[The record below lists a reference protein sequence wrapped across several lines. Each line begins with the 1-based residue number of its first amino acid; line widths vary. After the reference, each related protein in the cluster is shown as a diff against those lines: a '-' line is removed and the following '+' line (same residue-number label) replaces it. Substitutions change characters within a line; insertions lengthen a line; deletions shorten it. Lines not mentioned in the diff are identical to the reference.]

1 MKKAMFG
8 IGTAL
13 TVGAL
18 LAVAGCSTQVM
29 KDEGY
34 IPLKDGNP
42 APLPAAQSDLAVGG
56 PAAAPVE
63 ATEVAPAPAEA
74 APAPAEAAA
83 PKTFPRFDESSIT
96 PVKSPRRAAAKHQV
110 AAVKPGATY
119 VVKSGDTLS
128 HIAAA
133 HRVRV
138 ADLKQINALKDDRI
152 RVGQKLTIP
161 EGGKAVAPAAAKADK
176 AAAKSADKKDAAP
189 ELAEG
194 GVYVIKAGDN
204 IPKIAKRFGVKES
217 DLKKAN
223 NLTDEA
229 TRRLQIGQKLVI
241 PGKGAATAATAA
253 AAPAPAAPAAAPAPA
268 APAASSEVPATTAAA
283 ADSVI
288 NDLPETPAPAA
299 PVAVETPAPESPA
312 APSVIAPASE
322 AAPAAE
328 ELETTVPDYIAKGT
342 RLGDYLQQKKISLE
356 TFKKYNPS
364 ALSNFSR
371 EGDNELDAVAA
382 ENEVMVFIP
391 GK

>member
-8 IGTAL
+8 IGSAL

-29 KDEGY
+29 RDEGY
-34 IPLKDGNP
+34 IPLKDGSP
-42 APLPAAQSDLAVGG
+42 APLPAAQNDRAIAEPA
-56 PAAAPVE
+56 PAAVE

-83 PKTFPRFDESSIT
+83 PKTFPRFDEAEIT
-96 PVKSPRRAAAKHQV
+96 PVKPQARTASAKHQV
-110 AAVKPGATY
+110 TTVKPGATY
-119 VVKSGDTLS
+119 VVKKGDTLS

-133 HRVRV
+133 HRVRL
-138 ADLKQINALKDDRI
+138 ADLKQVNSLKDDRI

-161 EGGKAVAPAAAKADK
+161 EGGKAVAPAAS
-176 AAAKSADKKDAAP
+176 AAAVKTADKKAAAP

-194 GVYVIKAGDN
+194 GIYVIKAGDN
-204 IPKIAKRFGVKES
+204 IPKIAKRFGVKAA
-217 DLKKAN
+217 DLQKAN

-241 PGKGAATAATAA
+241 PGKGATVAA
-253 AAPAPAAPAAAPAPA
+253 AAPAAPAAAPA
-268 APAASSEVPATTAAA
+268 AASSEVSPKTAAA
-283 ADSVI
+283 ADDVI
-288 NDLPETPAPAA
+288 NALPETPAPETAA
-299 PVAVETPAPESPA
+299 APA
-312 APSVIAPASE
+312 APEAAAPAEVVPE
-322 AAPAAE
+322 AAPAAAPAGEAMTE
-328 ELETTVPDYIAKGT
+328 ELEPTVPDYIGKGV
-342 RLGDYLQQKKISLE
+342 RLGDYLQQKNISLE

-364 ALSNFSR
+364 ALTHFSR

-382 ENEVMVFIP
+382 ENGVMVFIP

>member
-1 MKKAMFG
+1 MKKAMSG

-18 LAVAGCSTQVM
+18 LAVAGCSTKVM
-29 KDEGY
+29 RDEGY
-34 IPLKDGNP
+34 IPLKDGSP
-42 APLPAAQSDLAVGG
+42 APLPAAQSDLAVGE

-110 AAVKPGATY
+110 ATVKPGATY

-138 ADLKQINALKDDRI
+138 ADLKQVNSLKDDRI

-161 EGGKAVAPAAAKADK
+161 EGGKAVAPAAAKAAVKDDGKK
-176 AAAKSADKKDAAP
+176 AATP

-217 DLKKAN
+217 ELKKAN

-241 PGKGAATAATAA
+241 PGKSATTAATAA
-253 AAPAPAAPAAAPAPA
+253 AAPAAAPAPA
-268 APAASSEVPATTAAA
+268 APAASSEVSATTAAA

-342 RLGDYLQQKKISLE
+342 RLGDYLQQKNISLE